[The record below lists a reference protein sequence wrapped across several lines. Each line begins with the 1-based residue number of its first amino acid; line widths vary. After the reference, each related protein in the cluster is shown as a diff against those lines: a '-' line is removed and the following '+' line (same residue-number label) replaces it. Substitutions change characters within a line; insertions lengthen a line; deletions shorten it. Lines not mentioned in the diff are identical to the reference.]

1 MNHKQIAIEIY
12 SESRKLP
19 TCSEATRYRKQ
30 AISCFPQ
37 PDRVAI
43 KAHMDNIGNGNHVSG
58 RSPATGY
65 NARAK

>member
-12 SESRKLP
+12 DESRKLP

-37 PDRVAI
+37 EDRVMI
-43 KAHMDNIGNGNHVSG
+43 KAHMDNLSGQRCGTKGNFGSEFYG
-58 RSPATGY
+58 
-65 NARAK
+65 K